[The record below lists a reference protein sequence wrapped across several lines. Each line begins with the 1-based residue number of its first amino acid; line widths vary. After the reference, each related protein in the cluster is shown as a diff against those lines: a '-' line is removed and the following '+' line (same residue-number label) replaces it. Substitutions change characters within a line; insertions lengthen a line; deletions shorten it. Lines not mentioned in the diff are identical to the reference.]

1 QVRNHREME
10 GHAVTLLEPTEVAE
24 QCGELIDALI
34 QLLVGD
40 GLRYLVLRFRDPD
53 EGGLVPV
60 LRQVAVDTVIGG
72 VQPTTDEPLPEGR
85 VAGIE
90 RRVPVLVP
98 GEEVGILLEALGEV
112 LLPESVED
120 GRIPRIGLANKFGRR
135 IEILLLPPMD
145 GDLRLGELHVFRGLH
160 CLIQPPSIENPN
172 LQLRRRPPSFHIAVP
187 TGKMYRPA
195 IPAATSAAEV
205 QKATAAVR
213 TPTRPPTKT
222 RPSPALAP
230 LKLP

>member
-1 QVRNHREME
+1 ME
-10 GHAVTLLEPTEVAE
+10 LTAVTLLEPTEVAE
-24 QCGELIDALI
+24 QCGELIDALV

-40 GLRYLVLRFRDPD
+40 GLRYLVLRFGDPD

-98 GEEVGILLEALGEV
+98 GEEVGILLEAFGEV

-120 GRIPRIGLANKFGRR
+120 GRITRIGLADEFRGRV
-135 IEILLLPPMD
+135 EELLFPQRD
-145 GDLRLGELHVFRGLH
+145 GDLRRGNPHAWRGCASLDRH
-160 CLIQPPSIENPN
+160 RVMQPPSMSSSRITAFSFPSIRAA
-172 LQLRRRPPSFHIAVP
+172 LPRQPHDRPCC
-187 TGKMYRPA
+187 
-195 IPAATSAAEV
+195 
-205 QKATAAVR
+205 
-213 TPTRPPTKT
+213 
-222 RPSPALAP
+222 
-230 LKLP
+230 